1 VKALMIDDDEQSI
14 KDVAFC
20 LQVRYPDTN
29 IITVSEGR
37 RGIELIGTE
46 SPDIVLIG
54 SSLPDISTV
63 ELIRGIRKNSDVGLI
78 VLAEKQTDLE
88 RAEELEIGA
97 DEYVIKPF
105 SPIEFLAKINALL
118 RRINGL
124 GFKAQRVVTIGDEL
138 VINFNTREVFHSG
151 KRVNLT
157 PLEYQLLAELIK
169 NEGRVLTH
177 GTIMEKVWGAEY
189 VDDPSFVKK
198 YVYRL
203 RTKIETDA
211 SNPRMIINERG
222 VGYRFAKI
230 V

>member
-1 VKALMIDDDEQSI
+1 MKALMIDDDKQTI

-20 LQVRYPDTN
+20 LQVRYPDTSV
-29 IITVSEGR
+29 ITVSEGR
-37 RGIELIGTE
+37 QGIKLLDTE

-54 SSLPDISTV
+54 SSLPDMSTV
-63 ELIRGIRKNSDVGLI
+63 DLISGIRKSSDVALI

-124 GFKAQRVVTIGDEL
+124 GFKAQRVVNIGNDL
-138 VINFNTREVFHSG
+138 VINFNTREVFLAG
-151 KRVNLT
+151 ERVNLT
-157 PLEYQLLAELIK
+157 PLEYQLLTELVK

-177 GTIMEKVWGAEY
+177 GTIMEKVWGSEY
-189 VDDPSFVKK
+189 LYDPSFVKK
-198 YVYRL
+198 YVHRL

-222 VGYRFAKI
+222 IGYRFAKI

>member
-1 VKALMIDDDEQSI
+1 VNALMIDDDEQSI

-37 RGIELIGTE
+37 RGIELVGIE

-63 ELIRGIRKNSDVGLI
+63 ELIRGIRRNSDVGLI

-124 GFKAQRVVTIGDEL
+124 GFKTRHVVTIGNEL

-151 KRVNLT
+151 ERVNLT
-157 PLEYQLLAELIK
+157 PLEYQLLAELVK